1 VRRHWRMILIAVILV
16 MVGAWTCL
24 RFLLLALGVGSFPLA
39 VSLKSPRP
47 IKAVSYWLLPDGE
60 LARMVLAH
68 PPDTEDVDYRPADR
82 KKDSSFVLFVTLT
95 NSWDGFGIEHS
106 YSFPRF
112 TVLQIEFRDGGKIR
126 HLFEVPPGRSPREIE
141 VELP

>member
-1 VRRHWRMILIAVILV
+1 MILIAVILV
-16 MVGAWTCL
+16 MVGAWICL

-47 IKAVSYWLLPDGE
+47 IKAVSYCLLPDGE
-60 LARMVLAH
+60 SARVVAVH
-68 PPDTEDVDYRPADR
+68 PPDTEDAEFRPADR
-82 KKDSSFVLFVTLT
+82 KKDSSFVLFVEFT

-112 TVLQIEFRDGGKIR
+112 AVLQIEFRDGGKVR
-126 HLFEVPPGRSPREIE
+126 HLFEVPPRCGPREKE
-141 VELP
+141 SKRAP